1 MGFSENVRFEGYLRP
16 DSSVTADLRTQE
28 KMLRTGGRDA
38 TGGREKSKVLQE
50 VLADLKIFLFDRK
63 YAGSY
68 TTNAE
73 RAKYF

>member
-1 MGFSENVRFEGYLRP
+1 MVLGVPEVRRQFYSLSMNSGKIGAGQ
-16 DSSVTADLRTQE
+16 D
-28 KMLRTGGRDA
+28 GW
-38 TGGREKSKVLQE
+38 KSRVLPE

-73 RAKYF
+73 RAKYFNEDFPL

>member
-1 MGFSENVRFEGYLRP
+1 MYACIYEHRKNWRG
-16 DSSVTADLRTQE
+16 
-28 KMLRTGGRDA
+28 TGGWVDGW
-38 TGGREKSKVLQE
+38 TEKSKVLQE